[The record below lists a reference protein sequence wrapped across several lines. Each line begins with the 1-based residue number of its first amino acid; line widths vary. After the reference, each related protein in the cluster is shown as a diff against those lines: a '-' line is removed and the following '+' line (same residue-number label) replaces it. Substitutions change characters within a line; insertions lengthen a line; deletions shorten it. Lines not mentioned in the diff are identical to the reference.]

1 MLTVISACANELRWI
16 LRMRMFPQFWRVKM
30 CAPDV
35 CIYNA
40 RTLRRS
46 SIMAAELF
54 IARLPSLSNV
64 EVFEAELK
72 TLQSPFLQHLKSRC
86 RCYTQ

>member
-1 MLTVISACANELRWI
+1 MNIAHAHVSSI
-16 LRMRMFPQFWRVKM
+16 LAGKNVRARRVYIRL
-30 CAPDV
+30 C
-35 CIYNA
+35 NA
-40 RTLRRS
+40 RRS

-86 RCYTQ
+86 RCTYSRIVNANRDR